1 MEARMA
7 GKKLSVEPTID
18 PSAKLKDVKLGAYTE
33 VGARTIL
40 QEVTMDDYS
49 YIVNDGQITYTS
61 IGKFCSIAAMTRI
74 NPGNHPMHRA
84 TQAHFT
90 YRASAYFE
98 GEADDAEFFAWRRAH
113 HIHIGHDVWI
123 GHGAIVLPGR
133 NIGTGAVIAAGAIV
147 TKDVPAYTIVAGNPA
162 RAIKRRFPETI
173 AGRLAELKWWDWE
186 HEALRLALPDFR
198 KLSIEQFLEKYEAAN
213 AMHAPA
219 QRQKAAS

>member
-1 MEARMA
+1 MA
-7 GKKLSVEPTID
+7 GKKLSVDPFID
-18 PSAKLKDVKLGAYTE
+18 PTATLRDSKAGAYCE
-33 VGARTIL
+33 VGARTTL
-40 QEVTMDDYS
+40 LEVTLGDYS
-49 YIVNDGQITYTS
+49 YVVNDSQITYST

-90 YRASAYFE
+90 YRASAYFP
-98 GEADDAEFFAWRRAH
+98 GEEDDAEFFAWRRQH

-162 RAIKRRFPETI
+162 RPVRRRFPEPI
-173 AGRLAELKWWDWE
+173 ADRLLDLAWWDWD
-186 HEALRLALPDFR
+186 HETLRRALPDFR
-198 KLSIEQFLEKYEAAN
+198 KLDVEGFLEKYEAAAN
-213 AMHAPA
+213 PVPVPL
-219 QRQKAAS
+219 